1 MNLLDCQQLL
11 TQTLTTHPEYRDN
24 ISKLTQTA
32 WWTNKTQCR
41 DLMWGNAAIAQY
53 LAETPSEAIHTAA
66 DQLDITPKMSS
77 PDMSIGWLWSQF
89 WGGLMG
95 STSDNINQSTQNY
108 QQSVGQKTTPTN
120 SGTSQIWSI
129 FETIGIW
136 IIILIAGLIIIKIS
150 RRAFEILYDM
160 INARRIIYLRVLV
173 PRGDTKSD
181 REREKELA
189 KDMKEKIWR
198 MSQVFR
204 GMHKLGE
211 LSFMDTIMEKLFN
224 KPKISMMLHY
234 INGNLTFIVW
244 VYPEYQSIVEGAIS
258 AQYSESTIE
267 VTEKP
272 KFFDRKYEDVIAMEP
287 VKDPVFP
294 IRTYKQLEDDP
305 LNNVIDTIGK
315 ISNEDIF
322 TIQISIKP
330 VGDSFNKKALK
341 RSEWLYR
348 NDSKY
353 TNPRK
358 RYYWL
363 SPFNIIKI
371 FAKKDP
377 NAQSTEWGK
386 DMVRMTKSKEEAL
399 NIMGEEAGKNAF
411 QASLLLAW
419 ASDDPVRL
427 KENMRNIA
435 STFVVYKDE
444 YNNELDHNQIISDMF
459 EWFLEPFWVIAM
471 KFHLIWFLFQ
481 KNIFSE
487 NALSSLFHFPDGL
500 FNRSPII
507 KWMDYKVL
515 ASPSD
520 LAQLQEDSGYV
531 VTGVISESFREGK
544 LPKLFADSNH
554 RWVGTKTEENVE
566 VVSYD
571 PIKHKDIPEDQIITA
586 EDGSK
591 TVNMTT
597 TVTKTGLKIF
607 KDGSLIGVNVY
618 RNKFTPVY
626 MKRKDR
632 SRHHYIIG
640 KSGWGKSVL
649 LEFLARQDAWNG
661 DGFCMIDP
669 HGDLVESVLNYIP
682 ASRAKDVIYFDAG
695 DEERPMGL
703 NLYHI
708 NSINE
713 ADRVVN
719 DATAMFL
726 KLFGPEVFG
735 PRLQEYFKF
744 GSLTLLEDLE
754 DPATILDI
762 PRLFTDEAY
771 REYKVSKV
779 QNAIVKNFWEKTYAS
794 IGDREKEEII
804 PYLTAKFVD
813 FSTNR
818 IMRNIIGQTQSVINF
833 RECMD
838 QGKILLV
845 NLSKGKI
852 GDRNTSL
859 LGMMIVAQIANGAMS
874 RADMP
879 EEERRD
885 FFLYVDEF
893 QNFVTEAFADILSE
907 ARKYHLSLIMAHQ
920 YIAQLDGWGKENIG
934 DSGKTWVKDAVFG
947 NVGTIQSFKVGA
959 PDAEFLEKEYAPVL
973 SAQDIIGISNF
984 KTYLKLNINN
994 ATSRVFSID
1003 SIWSQDYKN
1012 TKVGE
1017 ILREYSAK
1025 KYGRKREFVEA
1036 EISARLGIL
1045 PDDVSDDMDLT
1056 GLVDSTASDDTIT
1069 TPDVSSDTDSAMMS
1083 DDTIREENSE
1093 TIEEENFDMTQWEL
1107 DDDHVI
1113 APSVGDKFD
1122 NEANQWDEIY
1132 DENKIDNITTDG
1144 ITSEDLVIARNEMQW
1159 SDAAIQ
1165 QENITTNNTIN
1176 SEIIDETFTEEITY
1190 NDATSDDQ
1198 TQTINNEATQP
1209 LDYIEEAPIEEDN
1222 QNIKSI
1228 LS

>member
-1 MNLLDCQQLL
+1 MSAN
-11 TQTLTTHPEYRDN
+11 PASRSN
-24 ISKLTQTA
+24 ISTLTQTA
-32 WWTNKTQCR
+32 WWEDKAACR
-41 DLMWGNAAIAQY
+41 DLMWGSQAIAEY
-53 LAETPSEAIHTAA
+53 IATTPIETTSSEVVESG
-66 DQLDITPKMSS
+66 QSYQEKLP
-77 PDMSIGWLWSQF
+77 GVWQLWSEF
-89 WGGLMG
+89 WGSITGKAK
-95 STSDNINQSTQNY
+95 TNY
-108 QQSVGQKTTPTN
+108 QQTVGTGSNPQPTIGQDGSIISV
-120 SGTSQIWSI
+120 
-129 FETIGIW
+129 IGIW
-136 IIILIAGLIIIKIS
+136 AIGIIGFLIVLKIC

-160 INARRIIYLRVLV
+160 INARRIIYLRVMV

-204 GMHKLGE
+204 GLHKLGE
-211 LSFMDTIMEKLFN
+211 LSLLDTIMEKLFD

-234 INGNLTFIVW
+234 IDGSLTFIVW

-267 VTEKP
+267 ITEKP
-272 KFFDRKYEDVIAMEP
+272 KFFDRKYEDVIVMEP

-330 VGDSFNKKALK
+330 VGDSFNHKALK
-341 RSEWLYR
+341 WSEWLYR

-353 TNPRK
+353 TNPRHW
-358 RYYWL
+358 YYWL
-363 SPFNIIKI
+363 NPLNIIKA
-371 FAKKDP
+371 FKKSDP
-377 NAQSTEWGK
+377 NAQNTEWGK
-386 DMVRMTKSKEEAL
+386 DMVRMTKAKEEAL

-419 ASDDPVRL
+419 ASDDQDRL
-427 KENMRNIA
+427 KENMRNVA

-444 YNNELDHNQIISDMF
+444 YNNELDHNQILGDMF
-459 EWFLEPFWVIAM
+459 EWFLEPFWIIAM
-471 KFHLIWFLFQ
+471 KFHLIGFFFQ

-487 NALSSLFHFPDGL
+487 NALTSLFHFPDGL
-500 FNRSPII
+500 FNRAPII

-515 ASPSD
+515 SAPD
-520 LAQLQEDSGYV
+520 NLAELKEDSGFV
-531 VTGVISESFREGK
+531 VTGSIMESFRDGK
-544 LPKLFADSNH
+544 IPALFADSNH
-554 RWVGTKTEENVE
+554 RAVGSKTEDIIE
-566 VVSYD
+566 VVTYD
-571 PIKHKDIPEDQIITA
+571 PIKHKDIPIDQIITA

-597 TVTKTGLKIF
+597 SVTKTGLKIF
-607 KDGSLIGVNVY
+607 KDGSLVWVNVY

-626 MKRKDR
+626 IKRKDR

-649 LEFLARQDAWNG
+649 LDFLARQDAWNG

-682 ASRAKDVIYFDAG
+682 ASRAKDVIYFNAG

-708 NSINE
+708 NDINE

-719 DATAMFL
+719 DATQMFL

-744 GSLTLLEDLE
+744 GSLTLLEDFD

-771 REYKVSKV
+771 REYKVAKV
-779 QNAIVKNFWEKTYAS
+779 TNAIVRNFWEKTYAS

-833 RECMD
+833 RQCMD
-838 QGKILLV
+838 EGKILLV

-859 LGMMIVAQIANGAMS
+859 LGMIIVAQIANGAMS
-874 RADMP
+874 RADIP
-879 EEERRD
+879 EEQRRD

-907 ARKYHLSLIMAHQ
+907 ARKYHLALIMAHQ
-920 YIAQLDGWGKENIG
+920 YIAQLDGWAKENIG

-947 NVGTIQSFKVGA
+947 NVGTMQSFKVGA

-1003 SIWSQDYKN
+1003 SLWSQDYKN
-1012 TKVGE
+1012 PKVGE
-1017 ILREYSAK
+1017 ILKEYSAK

-1045 PDDVSDDMDLT
+1045 PDDVDPSLDGTSVLEWVEDGEAGWGFGWDSIDQSTDDSVIARSEDTSDEAIQWEEVIDDTNVTGEWIDASSDDMTATDESQ
-1056 GLVDSTASDDTIT
+1056 VDSEEATDDTIT
-1069 TPDVSSDTDSAMMS
+1069 DSEENIDTEYVT
-1083 DDTIREENSE
+1083 DDTISEDNSPFIPDRVLDKEEPEEVYESDETNSLDD
-1093 TIEEENFDMTQWEL
+1093 TQIQWE
-1107 DDDHVI
+1107 
-1113 APSVGDKFD
+1113 
-1122 NEANQWDEIY
+1122 EI
-1132 DENKIDNITTDG
+1132 I
-1144 ITSEDLVIARNEMQW
+1144 EDLTEAEAEPENLNTPTEKSLPEQASQDQVVTNDQTAITD
-1159 SDAAIQ
+1159 DAAQI
-1165 QENITTNNTIN
+1165 ENNKTD
-1176 SEIIDETFTEEITY
+1176 S
-1190 NDATSDDQ
+1190 
-1198 TQTINNEATQP
+1198 
-1209 LDYIEEAPIEEDN
+1209 
-1222 QNIKSI
+1222 
-1228 LS
+1228 

>member
-1 MNLLDCQQLL
+1 MNLLDCQ
-11 TQTLTTHPEYRDN
+11 TTLTKALIANPDLRSN
-24 ISKLTQTA
+24 VSKLTQLA
-32 WWTNKTQCR
+32 WWPDKIACR
-41 DLMWGNAAIAQY
+41 DLMWGTSSIAEYIATIPTQATHNAADTTTNTSAITQQSNQWIGGMR
-53 LAETPSEAIHTAA
+53 SEF
-66 DQLDITPKMSS
+66 
-77 PDMSIGWLWSQF
+77 WWSLV
-89 WGGLMG
+89 W
-95 STSDNINQSTQNY
+95 SAKSNINKTTQDY
-108 QQSVGQKTTPTN
+108 QQSTEQWSTPADT
-120 SGTSQIWSI
+120 GTSQISSMI
-129 FETIGIW
+129 ETIGIW
-136 IIILIAGLIIIKIS
+136 IILLIAAIILFKEAK
-150 RRAFEILYDM
+150 RAFSVLYDI
-160 INARRIIYLRVLV
+160 INARRMVYLRVML
-173 PRGDTKSD
+173 PRGDTKSE
-181 REREKELA
+181 REKEKELA

-211 LSFMDTIMEKLFN
+211 LSLADTIMEKLFD
-224 KPKISMMLHY
+224 KPRVSMMLHY
-234 INGNLTFIVW
+234 ENGQMVYVIGI
-244 VYPEYQSIVEGAIS
+244 YPEYQNIIEGAIS

-267 VTEKP
+267 IMQKP
-272 KFFDRKYEDVIAMEP
+272 NSLWLKHSDVLVMEP
-287 VKDPVFP
+287 VKDPIYP

-305 LNNVIDTIGK
+305 MNNIIDTISK
-315 ISNEDIF
+315 ISNEDTF
-322 TIQISIKP
+322 TIQITIKP
-330 VGDSFNKKALK
+330 VGARFNNKALK
-341 RSEWLYR
+341 WSEWLYR
-348 NDSKY
+348 NDTKY
-353 TNPRK
+353 TDPKHRYHYLNP
-358 RYYWL
+358 L
-363 SPFNIIKI
+363 NIIKI
-371 FAKKDP
+371 FEKKDP
-377 NAQSTEWGK
+377 TAQNVEWGK

-411 QASLLLAW
+411 KASLLLA
-419 ASDDPVRL
+419 SSSNDPVRL

-435 STFVVYKDE
+435 STFSVYKDE
-444 YNNELDHNQIISDMF
+444 YNNELDHNQLFSDMF
-459 EWFLEPFWVIAM
+459 EWLLEPLWVVAFR
-471 KFHLIWFLFQ
+471 FHLIGFFFK

-487 NALSSLFHFPDGL
+487 NALSSLFHFPDGY

-515 ASPSD
+515 SAPD
-520 LAQLQEDSGYV
+520 NLTELKEDSGYV
-531 VTGVISESFREGK
+531 VTGIVSEEFKGGK

-554 RWVGTKTEENVE
+554 RWVGTKTEDVTE
-566 VVSYD
+566 VLPYD
-571 PIKHKDIPEDQIITA
+571 PIAHKDVDPAQIITA
-586 EDGSK
+586 DDGTQ
-591 TVNMTT
+591 TVSITKSVTT
-597 TVTKTGLKIF
+597 TGLKVF
-607 KDGSLIGVNVY
+607 KDGTLIGVNVH

-632 SRHHYIIG
+632 SRHHYVIG

-719 DATAMFL
+719 DATQMFL

-744 GSLTLLEDLE
+744 GSLTLLEDME

-762 PRLFTDEAY
+762 PRLFTDEWY

-779 QNAIVKNFWEKTYAS
+779 KNAIVKNFWEKTYAS

-852 GDRNTSL
+852 GDRNTNL
-859 LGMMIVAQIANGAMS
+859 LGMMIVSQIANGAMS

-907 ARKYHLSLIMAHQ
+907 ARKYHLALIMAHQ
-920 YIAQLDGWGKENIG
+920 YIAQLDGWAKENIG

-1045 PDDVSDDMDLT
+1045 PDDVDTDLDPSLLAT
-1056 GLVDSTASDDTIT
+1056 DSVDSEDGVDSTD
-1069 TPDVSSDTDSAMMS
+1069 P
-1083 DDTIREENSE
+1083 
-1093 TIEEENFDMTQWEL
+1093 
-1107 DDDHVI
+1107 
-1113 APSVGDKFD
+1113 
-1122 NEANQWDEIY
+1122 
-1132 DENKIDNITTDG
+1132 
-1144 ITSEDLVIARNEMQW
+1144 VIARNEDT
-1159 SDAAIQ
+1159 SDEAIQ
-1165 QENITTNNTIN
+1165 WEENTPEEDYNVESTDETAEDDSLDTDQSEGVTEQQISEISPLEDISNNDEIYDIN
-1176 SEIIDETFTEEITY
+1176 SDSETTEEDSLDTDQSEEVSDESFTDDLTADFGENQNTTRESIDNTSTNIVQWEGSNIITK
-1190 NDATSDDQ
+1190 DSSQ
-1198 TQTINNEATQP
+1198 PINN
-1209 LDYIEEAPIEEDN
+1209 
-1222 QNIKSI
+1222 
-1228 LS
+1228 